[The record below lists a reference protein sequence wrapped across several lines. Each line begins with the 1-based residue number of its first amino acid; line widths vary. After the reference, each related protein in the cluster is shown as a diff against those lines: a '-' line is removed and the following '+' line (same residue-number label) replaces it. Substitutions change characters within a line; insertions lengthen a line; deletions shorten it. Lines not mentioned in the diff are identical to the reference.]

1 MMNEPEQD
9 DQIAVVDDEDS
20 QDPRSPKK
28 RRLTSPTT
36 TISPTSVTPSSEPTP
51 PLEPI
56 SPSLPPLVQQIPPP
70 DNDDDEIIQHP
81 TIPPSDGYNHLK
93 LVGKLSPSS
102 IKDNLPSW
110 VTDISQRK
118 NLYNFLPETSP
129 LILYSPPTSYFWRS
143 GHALNLL

>member
-1 MMNEPEQD
+1 MSLNRTIQLRWPTMSIPK
-9 DQIAVVDDEDS
+9 
-20 QDPRSPKK
+20 PRSPK
-28 RRLTSPTT
+28 RRRF
-36 TISPTSVTPSSEPTP
+36 ISPTSVTPSSEPTP
-51 PLEPI
+51 PSEPI

-70 DNDDDEIIQHP
+70 DDDDEIIRHP

-129 LILYSPPTSYFWRS
+129 LILYSSPTSYFWRS